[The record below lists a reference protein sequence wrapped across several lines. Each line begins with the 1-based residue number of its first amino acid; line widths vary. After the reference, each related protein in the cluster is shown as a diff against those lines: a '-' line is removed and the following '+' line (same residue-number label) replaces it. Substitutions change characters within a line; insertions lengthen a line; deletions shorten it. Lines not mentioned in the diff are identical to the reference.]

1 MIIVKKIFIALI
13 VVAATIVFVYFLRV
27 SVAAN
32 VPLDLDGSS
41 KLNFID
47 LSSHNKEAD
56 CWVAYSGKVYDLTS
70 WLPRHPGSAAA
81 IAPYCGTSE
90 EFSEAF
96 TKQHG
101 TTKVGMLM
109 KVGTLMGDFEVRG
122 QI

>member
-1 MIIVKKIFIALI
+1 MIVKKIFIALI
-13 VVAATIVFVYFLRV
+13 VVAAAIVFVYFLRV
-27 SVAAN
+27 SVTAN

>member
-1 MIIVKKIFIALI
+1 MIVKKIFIALI
-13 VVAATIVFVYFLRV
+13 VVAAAIVFVYFLRV
-27 SVAAN
+27 SVTAN

-47 LSSHNKEAD
+47 LSSHNKKAD
-56 CWVAYSGKVYDLTS
+56 CWVAYGGKVYDLTS

-96 TKQHG
+96 IKQHG
-101 TTKVGMLM
+101 STKVGMLM
-109 KVGTLMGDFEVRG
+109 KVGRLEGLL
-122 QI
+122 QIIW

>member
-1 MIIVKKIFIALI
+1 MIVKKIFIALI

>member
-1 MIIVKKIFIALI
+1 MIVKKIFIALI
-13 VVAATIVFVYFLRV
+13 VVAAAIVFVYFLRV

>member
-1 MIIVKKIFIALI
+1 MIVKKIFIALI
-13 VVAATIVFVYFLRV
+13 VVAAAIAFVYFLRV

>member
-1 MIIVKKIFIALI
+1 MIVKKIFIALI
-13 VVAATIVFVYFLRV
+13 VVAAAIVFVYFLRV

-96 TKQHG
+96 IKQHG
-101 TTKVGMLM
+101 STKVGMLM